1 MAYDKDL
8 NYQQL
13 INEAVAKGDM
23 SAAAKYEAARNEKI
37 ADMNKSGT
45 NTGGWTQT
53 NNYTST
59 TPASSMPAGFTGS
72 SNAVG
77 VNTQNQAAI
86 REQMNA
92 NSMAWHTA
100 DEATKRQLEQANKEL
115 GAQLGGT
122 VSFDPTT
129 GYWSGQA
136 QQLMQPTFSYDMD
149 SKPSYES
156 EYKAQIDAMLNE
168 ILNREDFSYNAE
180 KDPLFQQYQQMYQ
193 REGNRAMNDT
203 LAEVASG
210 AGGMNSYAIT
220 AAQQANDYYNAQM
233 TDKIPELYQLAYDMY
248 LQGIDNKV
256 RDLGLLT
263 SMDDTQYGR
272 YRDTMSDWYNDRDF
286 AYNQYRDQ
294 MGDYWTEK
302 DFETESGRYDKE
314 WDYMEKQDAYERAM
328 DMIAMGVTP
337 GADLMAQA
345 GLSASEV
352 TAAIA
357 NQQKTSTGG
366 GGGGDGNKNANP
378 TKKTWDDVAE
388 WARTHGEDA
397 VESYIGEHYKALGY
411 SNKSQALAAWQN
423 QVIAAGGIKSL
434 LGIDGGFEDAWMNT
448 YYNELVNSRNEPFT
462 SEAEALTVATSVMAN
477 GATVA
482 DAQLLLKKMGV
493 DITKER
499 LSKLIGD

>member
-100 DEATKRQLEQANKEL
+100 DEATKKQLEAANKEL

-168 ILNREDFSYNAE
+168 ILNREDFTYNAE

-272 YRDTMSDWYNDRDF
+272 YRDTMSDWRDDRDF

-337 GADLMAQA
+337 NADLMAQA

-357 NQQKTSTGG
+357 NQQAKQANKSS
-366 GGGGDGNKNANP
+366 GGDGG
-378 TKKTWDDVAE
+378 KKASNDDETTGAGKWDGVIDWVKQYGEESAE
-388 WARTHGEDA
+388 N
-397 VESYIGEHYKALGY
+397 YIKEHYKELGY
-411 SNKSQALAAWQN
+411 SSQSAALAGWQN
-423 QVIAAGGIKSL
+423 QVLALGGIDAVMNNFLTIGSVESEYESLMNRGANELTDEEVLSFLRSLSAAGATDAIIQEYARR
-434 LGIDGGFEDAWMNT
+434 LG
-448 YYNELVNSRNEPFT
+448 YEL
-462 SEAEALTVATSVMAN
+462 
-477 GATVA
+477 
-482 DAQLLLKKMGV
+482 
-493 DITKER
+493 
-499 LSKLIGD
+499 

>member
-1 MAYDKDL
+1 MAYDKDKDYSL
-8 NYQQL
+8 L
-13 INEAVAKGDM
+13 IKAAEEAGDF
-23 SAAAKYEAARNEKI
+23 SAAAKYEQQRNEKI
-37 ADMNKSGT
+37 VDMGLNYA
-45 NTGGWTQT
+45 QT
-53 NNYTST
+53 NKYQTTTTPTST
-59 TPASSMPAGFTGS
+59 APACYTGS
-72 SNAVG
+72 ANNVG
-77 VNTQNQAAI
+77 VNTQNQQAI

-100 DEATKRQLEQANKEL
+100 DEATKKQLEEANKEL

-180 KDPLFQQYQQMYQ
+180 NDPLFQQYQQRYQ

-256 RDLGLLT
+256 RDLGLLQG
-263 SMDDTQYGR
+263 MDDTQYGR

-302 DFETESGRYDKE
+302 DFETESSRYDKE

-345 GLSASEV
+345 GLSAAEAA
-352 TAAIA
+352 AAIA
-357 NQQKTSTGG
+357 AQQATAKKSSSGGSKTGG
-366 GGGGDGNKNANP
+366 NNGGTGKS
-378 TKKTWDDVAE
+378 WDDVLN
-388 WARTHGEDA
+388 WAREHGTVA
-397 VESYIGEHYKALGY
+397 VENYIKEHYKALGY
-411 SNKSQALAAWQN
+411 SSQSAALAGWQN
-423 QVIAAGGIKSL
+423 KLVEMGGIEEALKEPITVDSFEDEYEQLMNRGANEITDDEVLAFLRSLRAAGATEDILKEYGRR
-434 LGIDGGFEDAWMNT
+434 LG
-448 YYNELVNSRNEPFT
+448 YEL
-462 SEAEALTVATSVMAN
+462 
-477 GATVA
+477 
-482 DAQLLLKKMGV
+482 
-493 DITKER
+493 
-499 LSKLIGD
+499 

>member
-1 MAYDKDL
+1 LAYDKDL

-100 DEATKRQLEQANKEL
+100 DEPTKRLLEEANKDL

-122 VSFDPTT
+122 VSFDRNT

-357 NQQKTSTGG
+357 NQQKTSTGSSSSSG
-366 GGGGDGNKNANP
+366 GGNKAQPTSGKWDAVVDWVNRYGEEAAEDYIKENYKKLGYTSQSAALSGWKNYQLENGEYGGDIEVDLSPLGDSSI
-378 TKKTWDDVAE
+378 TAE
-388 WARTHGEDA
+388 IAMQL
-397 VESYIGEHYKALGY
+397 VE
-411 SNKSQALAAWQN
+411 
-423 QVIAAGGIKSL
+423 AGGAEEKSNGQVVWKNGWNASNYKRKL
-434 LGIDGGFEDAWMNT
+434 AEMNDSYGDG
-448 YYNELVNSRNEPFT
+448 R
-462 SEAEALTVATSVMAN
+462 
-477 GATVA
+477 
-482 DAQLLLKKMGV
+482 
-493 DITKER
+493 
-499 LSKLIGD
+499 

>member
-59 TPASSMPAGFTGS
+59 TPTTSMPAGFTGS

-100 DEATKRQLEQANKEL
+100 DEATKKQLEAANKEL

-122 VSFDPTT
+122 VSFDPNT

-180 KDPLFQQYQQMYQ
+180 NDPLFQQYQQMYQ
-193 REGNRAMNDT
+193 REGNRARNDT

-337 GADLMAQA
+337 NADLMAQA

-357 NQQKTSTGG
+357 NQQAKQANKNSGG
-366 GGGGDGNKNANP
+366 GGGGKDADP

-423 QVIAAGGIKSL
+423 QVIAAGGIEAMLKEPISV
-434 LGIDGGFEDAWMNT
+434 DSFEDEYESLMNKGA
-448 YYNELVNSRNEPFT
+448 NELTDEEVLSFLR
-462 SEAEALTVATSVMAN
+462 SLSAA
-477 GATVA
+477 GAT
-482 DAQLLLKKMGV
+482 D
-493 DITKER
+493 DILQEYARR
-499 LSKLIGD
+499 LGYEL